1 MLIGAALAGRA
12 AAADQWA
19 AIAAYERALRAP
31 PDSPDAPGVHLS
43 LGRTWLARGRAPEA
57 GVAFAQMARRY
68 PTSPLL
74 PEARLGEAAALRL
87 RRRFDQARRVLAEVR
102 AEAAGDLRCAVLRE
116 AASLERTAGAAPA
129 AGAAARAAVRACPAL
144 GADPA
149 CLHEVAEALAL
160 AGGRDAA
167 RALLAAPRPP
177 CSPDQEARLKLLAGG
192 LAPDAVGARAEY
204 EQALALAPAPALAAT
219 AEMRLALLAAD
230 AAPAR
235 AARTLV
241 ALAARPLPAA
251 LRAST
256 LCEAAALRAR
266 LGRHEEALALLAR
279 AAAVNPA
286 AGAATDA
293 RRADVLGRWLRD
305 LAAADDA
312 AGVATVYAAYV
323 TDFAALAGPEER
335 ALVARALGALGLND
349 AATRLLE
356 PGAARAASGVPV
368 AALATR
374 GAVRGGDGR

>member
-12 AAADQWA
+12 AAADLWA
-19 AIAAYERALRAP
+19 AIAAYERALRAA
-31 PDSPDAPGVHLS
+31 PDSTDAPGVQLS
-43 LGRTWLARGRAPEA
+43 LGNTWLALGLAPEA

-144 GADPA
+144 GADPDA
-149 CLHEVAEALAL
+149 LHEIAEALAV

-219 AEMRLALLAAD
+219 AEMRLLLAAD

-235 AARTLV
+235 AASTLV
-241 ALAARPLPAA
+241 ALAARRCRRRCV
-251 LRAST
+251 RA
-256 LCEAAALRAR
+256 CWRD
-266 LGRHEEALALLAR
+266 G
-279 AAAVNPA
+279 
-286 AGAATDA
+286 GAH
-293 RRADVLGRWLRD
+293 
-305 LAAADDA
+305 
-312 AGVATVYAAYV
+312 
-323 TDFAALAGPEER
+323 
-335 ALVARALGALGLND
+335 
-349 AATRLLE
+349 
-356 PGAARAASGVPV
+356 AASG
-368 AALATR
+368 ATR
-374 GAVRGGDGR
+374 RRWHSSRAPRR